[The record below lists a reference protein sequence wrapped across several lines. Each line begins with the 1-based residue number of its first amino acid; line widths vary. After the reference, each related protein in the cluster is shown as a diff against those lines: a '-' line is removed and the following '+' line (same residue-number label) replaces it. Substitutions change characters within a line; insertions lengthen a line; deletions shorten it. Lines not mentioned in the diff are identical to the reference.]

1 MRHKLMSKAAI
12 NLTSTSALS
21 KIDNRDWSR
30 ELWRAAF
37 RMARAMI
44 RARRTRSVGDAYV
57 WYLDHARKRF
67 GASGWPVA
75 QAAGRLVL
83 ELRTPGH
90 ALGGS
95 VADLH
100 RQGLVNAAGR
110 PTRCIYVEK
119 MTGWRLAWSADPL
132 AAVNAN
138 RMLRGVRARQ
148 LRDDRARRRAV
159 ARAMAEER
167 RRLMAEVEADD
178 RLYVLT
184 AAGEAALA
192 AAGMLDG

>member
-1 MRHKLMSKAAI
+1 MRRKLMSKAAL

-21 KIDNRDWSR
+21 KIDDTNWSR
-30 ELWRAAF
+30 ELWRAVF
-37 RMARAMI
+37 RMARAML
-44 RARRTRSVGDAYV
+44 RARRTHSVGDAYV

-67 GASGWPVA
+67 GASGWPLA
-75 QAAGRLVL
+75 QAAGRIVM

-100 RQGLVNAAGR
+100 RQGLATAQGR
-110 PTRCIYVEK
+110 PTRAIAVEK
-119 MTGWRLAWSADPL
+119 MSGWRLAWSADPL

-138 RMLRGVRARQ
+138 RMLRATRARQ
-148 LRDDRARRRAV
+148 LREDRARRRAV
-159 ARAMAEER
+159 ARAMAQER
-167 RRLMAEVEADD
+167 RRIEAEIEADD

-184 AAGEAALA
+184 AAGLEALA
-192 AAGMLDG
+192 AAGMLD